1 MTQEINRRE
10 ILKAAGLTAAGL
22 GLAACGATGGDGFG
36 SLGNQMVPEGR
47 PYKLFETPKGVNLP
61 PDLLTKIAEA
71 EAAGKIPSHHG
82 TIAWSLISPKILERL
97 GYGSSVVEAADGIK
111 SFRMLMESEKYSF
124 FVFNRHKLNSP
135 DGYLNPKG
143 DTGSLWVATQRPNNG
158 LFKGAGYLMA
168 NDYTYRMTQTRTF
181 SPEISQQVSARL
193 KAQVSELSVLV
204 ASGQATTEQTVLY
217 NRSLFELEFNQQRL
231 DLYAKIQQNLT
242 PSERE
247 IVNKAINT
255 PVILQ
260 FDLDDVQYSKNPN
273 QISGTVRQGELSY
286 KDMKAIYVPGTMDP
300 KVMAFIKELYPDT
313 PIIIDKYMLPDGF
326 IQRLPPDVYKA
337 MFQGAQAFN
346 KGIQWLPMIGLV
358 SYAITPM
365 GIATA
370 ELSEASA
377 SYEEQVAGGKTNM
390 TFTEWKAFNSDI
402 PGKLHGIQDGLGNS
416 LYEPVIDI
424 WERVEEPNG
433 WEGSNIQKGIPTE
446 LELVV
451 PAGTDVVTQVA
462 VGDTT
467 VLGKMTAH
475 GVGEISEDV
484 ELGSIQITY
493 AGKKDGMPNLKIDPL
508 NGSQIGYVYDE
519 T

>member
-1 MTQEINRRE
+1 
-10 ILKAAGLTAAGL
+10 
-22 GLAACGATGGDGFG
+22 
-36 SLGNQMVPEGR
+36 
-47 PYKLFETPKGVNLP
+47 
-61 PDLLTKIAEA
+61 
-71 EAAGKIPSHHG
+71 
-82 TIAWSLISPKILERL
+82 
-97 GYGSSVVEAADGIK
+97 
-111 SFRMLMESEKYSF
+111 
-124 FVFNRHKLNSP
+124 
-135 DGYLNPKG
+135 
-143 DTGSLWVATQRPNNG
+143 
-158 LFKGAGYLMA
+158 
-168 NDYTYRMTQTRTF
+168 
-181 SPEISQQVSARL
+181 
-193 KAQVSELSVLV
+193 
-204 ASGQATTEQTVLY
+204 
-217 NRSLFELEFNQQRL
+217 
-231 DLYAKIQQNLT
+231 
-242 PSERE
+242 
-247 IVNKAINT
+247 
-255 PVILQ
+255 
-260 FDLDDVQYSKNPN
+260 
-273 QISGTVRQGELSY
+273 
-286 KDMKAIYVPGTMDP
+286 
-300 KVMAFIKELYPDT
+300 MAFIKELYPDT

-519 T
+519 TSGLYLHDPGATWVVQSESGGEYIGTNEPIVQLRWCDLEDKSITLVLKPQILSLK